1 MVQDVPDH
9 PGEVFM
15 FKLVDFMGDG
25 FRRVIR
31 RDRGHCLKDMGAMVI
46 FFIYLVD
53 GDARLG
59 IAGSFDGLVHVHTV
73 HAFTAIF
80 RQQGRV
86 DIDDLVRESG
96 YEGRGD
102 LP

>member
-9 PGEVFM
+9 PGIMLV
-15 FKLVDFMGDG
+15 FKLVNFLCNG
-25 FRRVIR
+25 FRCVIGR
-31 RDRGHCLKDMGAMVI
+31 NGGHRLKDMGAMVI
-46 FFIYLVD
+46 FFINLVD

-80 RQQGRV
+80 WQQGWV
-86 DIDDLVRESG
+86 DIDDLFRESG